1 MSRTRLAL
9 LVNFCWLAA
18 VAVAAGGM
26 LAFGPGI
33 AGFAVA
39 ILAVG
44 AGFGV
49 SLWLGAAVEGGHRTK
64 LEALGQAVGV
74 AAAGDGVSVEAIVKN
89 LCARL
94 ERANAFKLAFSG
106 LKQPALLL
114 SAKGEILGASQGVVA
129 LEPRAAE
136 GQSVD
141 IIFGSGFL
149 ERGGGLAEAD
159 LVQVGDV
166 RFETRQKAAGNGR
179 IMLELAPAGHFIA
192 DDDLDAFAAALE
204 SGQTSFRFD
213 ARAVQKSEALR
224 ALQAGIE
231 SFDKGA
237 RAMAQMLAGE
247 LVDAAFLNSK
257 AGFAPQVRQLHDT
270 LYAIL
275 EERDE
280 LAQERDRLE
289 AKMQAVLNA
298 IDRYRETVT
307 AMAEYADKS
316 RTGLVV
322 ASDAIEKSRTR
333 TKSVRDLERQAKV
346 MASDAGLAARRAEA
360 AVEGVDATTAEI
372 DKMMAAIEDVSF
384 RTNLLALNAAVEA
397 ARAGEKGA
405 GFAVVADEVR
415 TLAQTTQKTAR
426 EIRELVSASRNQSG
440 SSVAEA
446 DKLKKILADLGEH
459 LENLSNETDMI
470 AGALDEGSGAITRLD
485 TNVDAL
491 GHEAE
496 RALLLPARRK
506 TA

>member
-1 MSRTRLAL
+1 
-9 LVNFCWLAA
+9 
-18 VAVAAGGM
+18 
-26 LAFGPGI
+26 
-33 AGFAVA
+33 
-39 ILAVG
+39 
-44 AGFGV
+44 
-49 SLWLGAAVEGGHRTK
+49 
-64 LEALGQAVGV
+64 
-74 AAAGDGVSVEAIVKN
+74 
-89 LCARL
+89 
-94 ERANAFKLAFSG
+94 
-106 LKQPALLL
+106 
-114 SAKGEILGASQGVVA
+114 
-129 LEPRAAE
+129 
-136 GQSVD
+136 VD
-141 IIFGSGFL
+141 S
-149 ERGGGLAEAD
+149 
-159 LVQVGDV
+159 
-166 RFETRQKAAGNGR
+166 
-179 IMLELAPAGHFIA
+179 
-192 DDDLDAFAAALE
+192 
-204 SGQTSFRFD
+204 
-213 ARAVQKSEALR
+213 
-224 ALQAGIE
+224 
-231 SFDKGA
+231 
-237 RAMAQMLAGE
+237 
-247 LVDAAFLNSK
+247 AFLNSNS
-257 AGFAPQVRQLHDT
+257 GFAPRVRQLHDT

-280 LAQERDRLE
+280 LAAERDRLE
-289 AKMQAVLNA
+289 AKMTAVLNA
-298 IDRYRETVT
+298 IDRYRATVT

-322 ASDAIEKSRTR
+322 ASGAIEKSREK
-333 TKSVRDLERQAKV
+333 TKSVRDLERQARV
-346 MASDAGLAARRAEA
+346 MATDAGLAARRAEA

-426 EIRELVSASRNQSG
+426 EIRELVSASRGQSS

-446 DKLKKILADLGEH
+446 ENLKKILADLGEH